1 MDISVTEHLLQGWGY
16 DKNLLVMVCDPWVQD
31 LAAVTADMLA
41 LFDQFHGFA
50 THRRSSAGQ
59 SGNLAGLFPMEFAG
73 GHHLCCRPASFL
85 TDLCR
90 ILHPT
95 IMTDRSPGCA
105 ERKTAKKQVQ
115 FWAKSCEKL
124 PSGYYRRLA

>member
-1 MDISVTEHLLQGWGY
+1 MIKVY
-16 DKNLLVMVCDPWVQD
+16 RLVMAGDPRVQD

-41 LFDQFHGFA
+41 LFDQFQGFA

-59 SGNLAGLFPMEFAG
+59 SGNPATGLFPEEFARLLRQPFAG
-73 GHHLCCRPASFL
+73 GGLDRCRRPASFL
-85 TDLCR
+85 ASPGR

-95 IMTDRSPGCA
+95 VVMIGGSPGCA

-115 FWAKSCEKL
+115 FRAKSREKL
-124 PSGYYRRLA
+124 PSGCYRRPA